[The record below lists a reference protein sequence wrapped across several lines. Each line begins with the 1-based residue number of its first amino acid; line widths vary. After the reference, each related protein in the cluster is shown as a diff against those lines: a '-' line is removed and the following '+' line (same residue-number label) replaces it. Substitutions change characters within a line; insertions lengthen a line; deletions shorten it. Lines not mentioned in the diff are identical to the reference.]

1 MATYNSNSQVGFLSF
16 ATTKSAFK
24 NEGEPQSVSVTAKDT
39 CDTLRRGGSICPH
52 SSTMFTFPVLTSLK
66 EAGVRT
72 AKVLSM
78 RIRQL
83 VLASSACPY
92 MEPRAS
98 GCLCSR
104 NHYFQPQSGWV
115 TLSHTTPTH
124 CAQLQR
130 FRIHII
136 QNVFNYG
143 KEANGFSTSL
153 QQPSW
158 GSGDKAL
165 GVQHTNSLWNQPRGR
180 ATDKGLGTGGAQELS
195 WVHQHHARL

>member
-72 AKVLSM
+72 ASPGHEDAT
-78 RIRQL
+78 
-83 VLASSACPY
+83 ASSACPY

-98 GCLCSR
+98 GCLCRR

-136 QNVFNYG
+136 QICLIMEKRRMVS
-143 KEANGFSTSL
+143 AHLFSTL
-153 QQPSW
+153 HGAVETKPWVCKTQTV
-158 GSGDKAL
+158 SGISPGAEP
-165 GVQHTNSLWNQPRGR
+165 HTKTW
-180 ATDKGLGTGGAQELS
+180 GLGRTRAELGAP
-195 WVHQHHARL
+195 APC